1 MVQAIGLLLPA
12 SLGST
17 ITIGGIALT
26 TATGALTF
34 AGQLFNIA
42 GALLLSA
49 AVRPDTPKPPT
60 PEDVQLNIRQA
71 VGPRIRHYG
80 RVRVGGTAV
89 FFRAKAGKFYRVVVH
104 GHGEIDG
111 IEAYY
116 LNKGGVTLDGSGFVT
131 EAQYTSGGTK
141 RVQILTR
148 SGAVPETAYAEVT
161 AIWADWD
168 ATHRLDGLWTSLTIA
183 EQVAPDEYRRV
194 YPNNE
199 PPIEIVARTSKLR
212 DPRTGGTAFS
222 DNAALVIAD
231 FIESAD
237 GFNRAGYVDD
247 TMLSEAADDADGLV
261 PLASGVTEARW
272 RICGSYS
279 LSERPG
285 DVLRRMLDVCGGDV
299 RLLPN
304 GRIGIEMAKARTAS
318 VTLASADVLEITAGD
333 DGPDQLDRYNT
344 LPFTYVDPALAYQQT
359 EGDPWHDAGRAA
371 ADGEEM
377 RGGLADLNFAPSHR
391 QARHAAKIMLGRAN
405 PSQRLTIRCRARA
418 MLALYESVVHVTIP
432 EAAIDGLYRIENYA
446 LGLRDGS
453 VTYQLALVD
462 QSDFTWAT
470 ADEGQAQVLPDPDV
484 STGIPTPANFAAGPQ
499 GVQASGSTFT
509 AGIAAAW
516 DAPSS
521 DALTAVF
528 EYTTAGGSAW
538 NIVPLS
544 PGTHSVKVGGLT
556 DGALYDTRVKFV
568 AGDGAASPYATDAD
582 VQALASTA
590 APAAPTGLGVTNLTG
605 GVARVAFTASAS
617 ANIWKTEIWRD
628 AGGGPV
634 LVAAVF
640 TDPGEAVTLDDASGA
655 GTFDWTAR
663 SINVSGVANAAD
675 AGPATQTI
683 T

>member
-1 MVQAIGLLLPA
+1 MAQAIGFLFFGSA
-12 SLGST
+12 SGLS
-17 ITIGGIALT
+17 IAGIALT

-42 GALLLSA
+42 GSLLLSSA
-49 AVRPDTPKPPT
+49 FKPDRPKPPM

-80 RVRVGGTAV
+80 RVRVGGTVV

-111 IEAYY
+111 IEAVF
-116 LNKGGVTLDGSGFVT
+116 LNKGAVTLDGAGFVT
-131 EAQYTSGGTK
+131 EAQYTSGARK
-141 RVQILTR
+141 RVQVLTR
-148 SGAVPETAYAEVT
+148 LGSVPETHYAEIT
-161 AIWADWD
+161 AIWPEWD
-168 ATHRLDGLWTSLTIA
+168 AAHRLDGLWTSLTIA
-183 EQVAPDEYRRV
+183 EQVPPNDYRRV

-199 PPIEIVARTSKLR
+199 PGIEIVARTTRLR
-212 DPRTGGTAFS
+212 DPRTGGVAYS
-222 DNAALVIAD
+222 ENAALAIAD
-231 FIESAD
+231 LIESPD

-247 TMLSEAADDADGLV
+247 TMLAEAADDADGLV
-261 PLASGVTEARW
+261 PLAAGGTEPRW
-272 RICGSYS
+272 RLCGSYA
-279 LSERPG
+279 LNERPG
-285 DVLRRMLDVCGGDV
+285 DVLRRMLDACGGDV

-318 VTLASADVLEITAGD
+318 VTLTSADVLEIAAGD

-344 LPFTYVDPALAYQQT
+344 LPFTFVDPALAFQQT
-359 EGDPWHDAGRAA
+359 EGDPWHDAARAD

-391 QARHAAKIMLGRAN
+391 QARHAARIMLGRAN
-405 PSQRLTIRCRARA
+405 PRQRLTIRCRPRA
-418 MLALYESVVHVTIP
+418 MLALYESVVQVTIP
-432 EAAIDGLYRIENYA
+432 EAAVDGLYRVEGYA
-446 LGLRDGS
+446 LGLRDGA
-453 VTYQLALVD
+453 VTLRLSSVD

-484 STGIPTPANFAAGPQ
+484 SLGIPAPANFAAGPQ
-499 GVQASGSTFT
+499 GVQTSGSSFT

-516 DAPSS
+516 DAPTS

-538 NIVPLS
+538 TIVPVS
-544 PGTHSVKVGGLT
+544 PGTNAVAVGGLA

-568 AGDGAASPYATDAD
+568 AADGAASPYATDGG

-590 APAAPTGLGVTNLTG
+590 APAAPTGLGVTDLTG

-617 ANIWKTEIWRD
+617 ANLWKTEIYRD
-628 AGGGPV
+628 DGGGAV
-634 LVAAVF
+634 LVATIY
-640 TDPGEAVTLDDASGA
+640 TDPSEAVTVDDASGA

-675 AGPATQTI
+675 AGPVTQTI